1 VNTAAAERSRNQRL
15 GIQDRGGI
23 FSVLKIYYHN
33 THVKVQ
39 YTHVSQ
45 CDALRPII
53 AASFVKPHSS
63 APHSAAMHICLTLPH
78 SAALGRAIFTLSLDR
93 LYRMICSNGTAGP
106 SDAGRCSGSLG
117 MMGWM
122 LLAQIDAYTCM

>member
-1 VNTAAAERSRNQRL
+1 MNTAAAERSRNQRL

-45 CDALRPII
+45 CDALRPIF
-53 AASFVKPHSS
+53 AESFFLPLSFE
-63 APHSAAMHICLTLPH
+63 PHSAAICLTLPH
-78 SAALGRAIFTLSLDR
+78 SAALGRAIFTLSLYRLDR
-93 LYRMICSNGTAGP
+93 LICCNVTAGP
-106 SDAGRCSGSLG
+106 SDAGRCSVSLG
-117 MMGWM
+117 MLGWM
-122 LLAQIDAYTCM
+122 QLAQIDAFTCM